1 MSAATTT
8 LSELT
13 AAVVAFRDEREWKPF
28 HTSKNLSMAIMTEAA
43 ELAEL
48 YVWQREGEPAA
59 RERIE
64 RSAEEMA
71 DVLIYLLSLA
81 DALDVD
87 LADAVRAKLIAN
99 AKRYPAD
106 EVRGTA
112 TQHDRR
118 KLTNTKV
125 GHGRT

>member
-1 MSAATTT
+1 MTAAVTT
-8 LSELT
+8 LADLT
-13 AAVVAFRDEREWKPF
+13 AAVVAFRDERDWQPF
-28 HTSKNLSMAIMTEAA
+28 HTPKNLSMAIMTEAA

-48 YVWQREGEPAA
+48 YVWQREGEPALP
-59 RERIE
+59 ERIE

-87 LADAVRAKLIAN
+87 LAAAVRAKLVTN
-99 AKRYPAD
+99 AARYPAD

-112 TQHDRR
+112 TKHDQR
-118 KLTNTKV
+118 KLANTKAA
-125 GHGRT
+125 HG